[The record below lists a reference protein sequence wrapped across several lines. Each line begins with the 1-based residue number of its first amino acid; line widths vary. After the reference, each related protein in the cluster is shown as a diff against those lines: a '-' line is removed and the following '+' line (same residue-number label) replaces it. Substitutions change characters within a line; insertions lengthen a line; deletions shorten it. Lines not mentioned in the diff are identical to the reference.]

1 MAPRRRVGSIAFVVP
16 AKQLAGAA
24 GQIGH
29 VPAPLLEDQLEAGAQ
44 GIPPISERR
53 DTPLRLLIRLQIPRK
68 TLAAAVIKL
77 FLRSGNARRVLFL
90 VDRLELEDQAKKAFA
105 ALLSA
110 DLQTVIYKE
119 RDDEHTAIRFRAAEA
134 SSRRAPEPW
143 YGHGPAWPST
153 WTERAASLDS
163 AYPQPDAQ

>member
-1 MAPRRRVGSIAFVVP
+1 MTEVNRGQSVHRLANERFSEALVP
-16 AKQLAGAA
+16 IKKAGAA

-90 VDRLELEDQAKKAFA
+90 VDRLEL
-105 ALLSA
+105 
-110 DLQTVIYKE
+110 V
-119 RDDEHTAIRFRAAEA
+119 
-134 SSRRAPEPW
+134 
-143 YGHGPAWPST
+143 
-153 WTERAASLDS
+153 
-163 AYPQPDAQ
+163 